1 MWFFCTVYN
10 NSITKHCSLY
20 SEHMPCKC
28 YNGCIA
34 LFIFIELM
42 INPFLHNP
50 FFRLCP
56 NHGYF
61 TWILHDC
68 IVYCHKGN
76 IVAISLNTFA
86 LVHLSLLIIVCS
98 QNYLCPLDGGRSIPL
113 LIYIMR
119 VVLNHVFD
127 LFIVLCTAN

>member
-1 MWFFCTVYN
+1 MKQGSHLSVIFHLVMWFFCTVYN

-76 IVAISLNTFA
+76 IVAISLVYFMSTLCFA
-86 LVHLSLLIIVCS
+86 HSSWSCPFSFTQVFQGSLLS
-98 QNYLCPLDGGRSIPL
+98 FL
-113 LIYIMR
+113 LL
-119 VVLNHVFD
+119 VLHVP
-127 LFIVLCTAN
+127 